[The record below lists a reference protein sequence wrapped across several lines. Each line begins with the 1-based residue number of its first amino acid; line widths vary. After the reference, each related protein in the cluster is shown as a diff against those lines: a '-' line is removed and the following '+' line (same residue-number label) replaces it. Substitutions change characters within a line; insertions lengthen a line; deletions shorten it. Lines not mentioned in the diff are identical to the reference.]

1 MLNFPSG
8 GGKWSS
14 LSGQAPGGGAAAA
27 DGMARIKAKL
37 DELDR
42 VMLEGR
48 RENGRR
54 LQEQQ
59 RVTLL
64 AEVGYK
70 ATELSKVREQLV
82 QAQQRKVL
90 AEERLRAHEII
101 CQVQQ
106 TIEDAFVC
114 TGRKPGAQE
123 HKERV

>member
-1 MLNFPSG
+1 
-8 GGKWSS
+8 
-14 LSGQAPGGGAAAA
+14 
-27 DGMARIKAKL
+27 
-37 DELDR
+37 
-42 VMLEGR
+42 
-48 RENGRR
+48 
-54 LQEQQ
+54 
-59 RVTLL
+59 VTLL